1 MPRCLLAVLIAV
13 VAVILLAVPSDACPF
28 CNAEGQTLTKE
39 INLASLVIVGSIY
52 KTSGGLDY
60 AVEGSTEF
68 IVDKVVKRHDILD
81 KALHKPAELGGKEA
95 LTLGRAIPLNDPE
108 KKFKYVV
115 FCDVFKGKIDPYR
128 LMRVEASSDPS
139 KYLSGALEVKDK
151 AAPERLKFF
160 FKYLDDPETEIAA
173 DAYKEFA
180 YADYKD
186 YQGMAKDLPAD
197 KIAGWINDQ
206 NTATFRL
213 GLYASLLGHCGTPKH
228 ADVLHKLLDDP
239 ARRLTAGVDGIM
251 AGYILLNKK
260 DGW

>member
-1 MPRCLLAVLIAV
+1 RPLDLFPRPACSAPPRRDIISGSSDFGRPPLTRRAPMPRCLLAVLIAV

-108 KKFKYVV
+108 KKFK
-115 FCDVFKGKIDPYR
+115 
-128 LMRVEASSDPS
+128 
-139 KYLSGALEVKDK
+139 
-151 AAPERLKFF
+151 
-160 FKYLDDPETEIAA
+160 
-173 DAYKEFA
+173 
-180 YADYKD
+180 
-186 YQGMAKDLPAD
+186 
-197 KIAGWINDQ
+197 
-206 NTATFRL
+206 
-213 GLYASLLGHCGTPKH
+213 
-228 ADVLHKLLDDP
+228 
-239 ARRLTAGVDGIM
+239 
-251 AGYILLNKK
+251 
-260 DGW
+260 